1 MLVLGRVFHHPWIVF
16 GEVIPEISP
25 GSDLKHISYNIITTG
40 PKIEMTM
47 FKGKFILQP
56 AILEGFQNDHWFSH
70 GLVLIKA
77 YNQGILREHS
87 F

>member
-1 MLVLGRVFHHPWIVF
+1 
-16 GEVIPEISP
+16 
-25 GSDLKHISYNIITTG
+25 
-40 PKIEMTM
+40 M
-47 FKGKFILQP
+47 FEGKFILQP

-70 GLVLIKA
+70 GLVLVKA